1 MAGGTRDSEERNRQV
16 GHTETRTWLS
26 RRKHKAGCLGGQ
38 VTSQESRDS
47 YEESFLFLPVKLF
60 PPQQDENPSRP
71 FLCLLPQGL
80 STARLCR
87 HSSWHAPAAGML
99 TSPPLLSSAACW
111 GLSLRVPRIVG
122 FWLEPASGRH
132 PQKSTGQGK
141 EAKFLLR
148 SLTPHGFGSFPV
160 VLASSLYFPSP
171 LLILL
176 LYEP

>member
-1 MAGGTRDSEERNRQV
+1 MGKLLHR
-16 GHTETRTWLS
+16 
-26 RRKHKAGCLGGQ
+26 KAGTAVRRG
-38 VTSQESRDS
+38 
-47 YEESFLFLPVKLF
+47 FLFFPVKFF

-71 FLCLLPQGL
+71 LLCLLPQGL

-99 TSPPLLSSAACW
+99 TSPPLLSSAAYW
-111 GLSLRVPRIVG
+111 GLSLHVPRIVG

-141 EAKFLLR
+141 ETKFLLP